1 MKTPV
6 LKSLFNNVAGSVLES
21 ILNKGSGLK
30 ACSFIKKRFYHRCF
44 PVKFAKFL
52 TTFFLEHLR
61 WLVLIVEC
69 TFFIRN

>member
-30 ACSFIKKRFYHRCF
+30 ACSFLLKRDS
-44 PVKFAKFL
+44 
-52 TTFFLEHLR
+52 TTDASL
-61 WLVLIVEC
+61 
-69 TFFIRN
+69 